1 MLKDI
6 TLGQYFPLDSFIHKL
21 DPRFKI
27 IITGIFMSMVFSAK
41 NIVSMTAVLIFVFI
55 IYVLTKLSFILV
67 IKSIKPI
74 LPILLITSIF
84 NIFLYEG
91 DIVLK
96 FLFIEITDKG
106 LEQTFFIIFRII
118 LLIIGTSVL
127 TYTTSPMSL
136 TDAIERLLSPLK
148 KIHLPVNELAMMMT
162 IAIRFIPTLIDE
174 TDKIISAQKSRGL
187 DLSQGNLFVKMK
199 KIVPIIVP
207 LLVSV
212 FKRAE
217 DLALAMECRCYN
229 GGVGRTRLKQ
239 LKIKFSDFVSLI
251 ICLVFLILVFFINK
265 KFDINIFKYLIKIK

>member
-6 TLGQYFPLDSFIHKL
+6 TLGQYFPSDSCIHKL

-27 IITGIFMSMVFSAK
+27 IITGIFMSMVFSAE
-41 NIVSMTAVLIFVFI
+41 NIVSMTAVFLFVFI
-55 IYVLTKLSFILV
+55 IYILTKLSFILV

-74 LPILLITSIF
+74 LPLLLITSLF

-91 DIVLK
+91 DVVLK

-187 DLSQGNLFVKMK
+187 DLSQGNLLVKMK

-239 LKIKFSDFVSLI
+239 LKIKFSDFVSLS
-251 ICLVFLILVFFINK
+251 ICLFFLILVFFINK

>member
-6 TLGQYFPLDSFIHKL
+6 TLGQYFPLDSCIHKL

-27 IITGIFMSMVFSAK
+27 IITGIFMSMVFSAE
-41 NIVSMTAVLIFVFI
+41 NIVSMTAVFLFVFI
-55 IYVLTKLSFILV
+55 IYILTKLSFILV

-74 LPILLITSIF
+74 LPLLLITSLF

-91 DIVLK
+91 DVVLK

-127 TYTTSPMSL
+127 TNTTSPMSL

-187 DLSQGNLFVKMK
+187 DLSQGNLLVKMK

-251 ICLVFLILVFFINK
+251 ICLIFLILVFFINK